1 MTVPA
6 QPTPAKRET
15 VREDVREEL
24 PGNGQAGQPNA
35 EAPGSLRA
43 AVLRVEGVT
52 DVFPSR
58 PLWQRLPAGALSLLQ
73 QAAGQRGA
81 GDRSTGQQGGDPDDG
96 PLVEARAD
104 GSATDVTVRIGVGA
118 DARTPDVVRA
128 VAAAVR
134 AHFAPAQVSVKVT
147 VARISPE

>member
-6 QPTPAKRET
+6 QPPTAK
-15 VREDVREEL
+15 REEL
-24 PGNGQAGQPNA
+24 PANRQAGLPGA
-35 EAPGSLRA
+35 AAPGSLRA
-43 AVLRVEGVT
+43 AVLGVEGVT

-73 QAAGQRGA
+73 QAARQQGA
-81 GDRSTGQQGGDPDDG
+81 GDQGAGDPDDG

-128 VAAAVR
+128 VAAVVR
-134 AHFAPAQVSVKVT
+134 THFAPAEVSVKVT

>member
-1 MTVPA
+1 MHT
-6 QPTPAKRET
+6 QPTPAKREE
-15 VREDVREEL
+15 VRDGL
-24 PGNGQAGQPNA
+24 PRNGQEVERKNSKAGTPGA
-35 EAPGSLRA
+35 AAPGSLRA
-43 AVLRVEGVT
+43 AVLGVEGVT

-73 QAAGQRGA
+73 QAAGQPGA
-81 GDRSTGQQGGDPDDG
+81 GDQGAGDPDDG

-128 VAAAVR
+128 VAAVVR
-134 AHFAPAQVSVKVT
+134 AHFAPAEVSVKVT

>member
-6 QPTPAKRET
+6 QPPTAK
-15 VREDVREEL
+15 REEL
-24 PGNGQAGQPNA
+24 PANRQAGLPGGA
-35 EAPGSLRA
+35 APGSLRA
-43 AVLRVEGVT
+43 AVLGVEGVT

-58 PLWQRLPAGALSLLQ
+58 PLWQRLPAGALSRLQ
-73 QAAGQRGA
+73 QAARQQGA
-81 GDRSTGQQGGDPDDG
+81 GDQGAGDPDDG

-128 VAAAVR
+128 VAAVVR
-134 AHFAPAQVSVKVT
+134 THFAPAEVSVKVT

>member
-1 MTVPA
+1 MTAPA
-6 QPTPAKRET
+6 QPTPAKRE
-15 VREDVREEL
+15 DVGEEL
-24 PGNGQAGQPNA
+24 PGNSPAGTPGA
-35 EAPGSLRA
+35 AAPGSLRA
-43 AVLRVEGVT
+43 AVLGVEGVT

-73 QAAGQRGA
+73 QAAGQQGA
-81 GDRSTGQQGGDPDDG
+81 GDPDDG

-104 GSATDVTVRIGVGA
+104 GRATDVTVRIGVGA

-128 VAAAVR
+128 VAAVVR
-134 AHFAPAQVSVKVT
+134 NHFAPAEVSVKVT

>member
-1 MTVPA
+1 MTVPT
-6 QPTPAKRET
+6 QPTPAKREE
-15 VREDVREEL
+15 VRDGL
-24 PGNGQAGQPNA
+24 PRNGQEVERKNNKAGTPGA
-35 EAPGSLRA
+35 DAPGSLRA
-43 AVLRVEGVT
+43 AVLGVEGVT

-73 QAAGQRGA
+73 QAAGQPGA
-81 GDRSTGQQGGDPDDG
+81 GDQGAGDPDDG

-128 VAAAVR
+128 VAAVVR
-134 AHFAPAQVSVKVT
+134 AHFAPAEVSVKVT

>member
-1 MTVPA
+1 MTVPT
-6 QPTPAKRET
+6 QPTPAQRD
-15 VREDVREEL
+15 DVQDEL
-24 PGNGQAGQPNA
+24 PGKGQDRGTGQAGQPGA
-35 EAPGSLRA
+35 AAAGSLRA
-43 AVLRVEGVT
+43 AVLGVEGVT

-73 QAAGQRGA
+73 QA
-81 GDRSTGQQGGDPDDG
+81 TGQQGAGDQGAGDPDDG

-128 VAAAVR
+128 VAAVVR
-134 AHFAPAQVSVKVT
+134 AHFAPAEVSVKVT

>member
-6 QPTPAKRET
+6 QPPAAKRDE
-15 VREDVREEL
+15 VPGSGQGVERE
-24 PGNGQAGQPNA
+24 NGQAGTPGA
-35 EAPGSLRA
+35 AAPASLRA
-43 AVLRVEGVT
+43 AVLGVEGVT

-73 QAAGQRGA
+73 QAAGQQGA
-81 GDRSTGQQGGDPDDG
+81 GNQGAGDPDDG

-104 GSATDVTVRIGVGA
+104 GRATDVTVRIGVGA

-128 VAAAVR
+128 VAAVVR
-134 AHFAPAQVSVKVT
+134 AHFAPAEVSVKVT